1 MPSRSDLTGKVAL
14 VTGGGRGIG
23 KAIAERLVEAGANVA
38 IASRKMEN
46 LETAAEEFK
55 KYPGRTLPV
64 ACHVGK
70 NEQIEAAVAKV
81 EAELGVIDILVNNS
95 ATNVFQGSALDVTDA
110 AVMKMVE
117 INCLSAIR
125 TVRITVPKMIE
136 KGWGR
141 VINISSIAG
150 LRPQTDGLMYS
161 FTKSALI
168 MMTRSWAHEFG
179 PKGVNVNAIA
189 PGLIKTDFS
198 SALWQDEGIMD
209 RVNNQQPIRRIGT
222 VDEVGG
228 LGLFLGSDESSYITG
243 QTFVVDGGA
252 TAR

>member
-1 MPSRSDLTGKVAL
+1 MPSRSDMTGKVAF

-23 KAIAERLVEAGANVA
+23 KAIALRLAEAGANVA
-38 IASRKMEN
+38 IASRKIDN
-46 LETAAEEFK
+46 LLATAEEFK
-55 KYPGRTLPV
+55 DLQGKTVPV

-70 NEQIEAAVAKV
+70 LDQIEAAVAKV
-81 EAELGVIDILVNNS
+81 EAELGDIDILVNNG
-95 ATNVFQGSALDVTDA
+95 ATNIFQGSSLNVTDD

-117 INCLSAIR
+117 VNCLSAVRTIR
-125 TVRITVPKMIE
+125 LTVPKMME

-150 LRPQTDGLMYS
+150 LRPQKDGLMYS
-161 FTKSALI
+161 FTKAALI
-168 MMTRSWAHEFG
+168 MMTRSWAHDFG

-198 SALWQDEGIMD
+198 QALWEDESIMD
-209 RVNNQQPIRRIGT
+209 RINNQQPIRRIGT
-222 VDEVGG
+222 VEEVGG
-228 LGLFLGSDESSYITG
+228 LGLFLASDESSYVTG